1 MTATVSHTLSLTAS
15 TNFVGVA
22 VDELRFGRR
31 VLYVA
36 GSFDVA
42 RGAVDD
48 IADALPGDSVARVT
62 RAAGRGRIDMV
73 NRGCAVFYTVGQNGG
88 RGVHVDT
95 LILDGVDV
103 ADEPLMMSAL
113 FSLNAAERALIV
125 ASHADI
131 TGLRKRLWPTTTR

>member
-36 GSFDVA
+36 GSHEAV
-42 RGAVDD
+42 RCAVDD
-48 IADALPGDSVARVT
+48 IADALPGESVARVS

-73 NRGCAVFYTVGQNGG
+73 NRGCAVFYVVGQNGG

-103 ADEPLMMSAL
+103 DDEPLMMAAL

-125 ASHADI
+125 GSHADI
-131 TGLRKRLWPTTTR
+131 TGLRERLWPTTTR